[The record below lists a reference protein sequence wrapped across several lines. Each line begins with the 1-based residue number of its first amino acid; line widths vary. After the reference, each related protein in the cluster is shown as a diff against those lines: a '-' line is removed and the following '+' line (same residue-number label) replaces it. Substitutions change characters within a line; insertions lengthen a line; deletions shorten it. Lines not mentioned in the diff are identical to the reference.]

1 MPVNILSVDMD
12 TMRDMAGKIGADADR
27 LLDPEQTS
35 AIVLSTGAVSTSSFM
50 IDGMSPEKYRMF
62 RISRMTDMKKGDT
75 VPVSLYS
82 PDEEKEV
89 EMSVEIAGFAE
100 TNQLQD
106 YVEFKNNNYMW
117 LIVNE
122 AAGSRM
128 ADILRVEGADSS
140 MMDEML
146 LIRMNGKPTD
156 IIDRLQRASEQ
167 DDARFGILETE
178 YQSTMANAVSG
189 IVDVMLFSF
198 IVLTSV
204 ICLLNLFNSIRG
216 WRLESRQEIAVLR
229 SVGMASGQMKKML
242 LYECTG
248 IFLWALLLAGVFSGM
263 LIACVRFG
271 LVIIFGNLELPT
283 PWLWIAGAA
292 LVVGAVLTGLTL
304 YGFGRERQEE
314 LYENM
319 RREGV

>member
-62 RISRMTDMKKGDT
+62 RISRMTDMKEGDT

-82 PDEEKEV
+82 SDEEKEV
-89 EMSVEIAGFAE
+89 EVPVEIAGFAE

-128 ADILRVEGADSS
+128 ADILRAEGADSS

-156 IIDRLQRASEQ
+156 IIDRLQRACEQ
-167 DDARFGILETE
+167 DDARFGIVETE
-178 YQSTMANAVSG
+178 YQSTMANAISG

-216 WRLESRQEIAVLR
+216 WRLESQQELAVLR

-271 LVIIFGNLELPT
+271 LVVIFGNLELPT

-304 YGFGRERQEE
+304 YGFDRERQEE
-314 LYENM
+314 MYENM